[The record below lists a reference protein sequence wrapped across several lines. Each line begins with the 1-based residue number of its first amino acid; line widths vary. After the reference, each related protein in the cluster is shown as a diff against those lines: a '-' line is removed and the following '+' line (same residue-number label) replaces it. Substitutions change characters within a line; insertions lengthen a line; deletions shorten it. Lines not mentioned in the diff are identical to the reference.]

1 MSNLVRLSVD
11 GGVGVITV
19 DNPPVNAL
27 SPGVPEGILA
37 GVGQFGDDD
46 SVDAIVLI
54 GGGRTF
60 IAGADITELMG
71 RTPLE
76 HRRGLRFGQA
86 LFEELRYDDA
96 GQPLVT
102 TLVDYLVPSA
112 AEVPNIETL
121 HIESPSPLTLGGVKG
136 MGEGGAINSPAA
148 IANAVA
154 DALRPLGVT
163 RLEMPL
169 TPERVW
175 QAIQDAKV

>member
-1 MSNLVRLSVD
+1 VEDCGTIINPTLVD
-11 GGVGVITV
+11 GQIHGGV
-19 DNPPVNAL
+19 AQ
-27 SPGVPEGILA
+27 GI
-37 GVGQFGDDD
+37 
-46 SVDAIVLI
+46 
-54 GGGRTF
+54 
-60 IAGADITELMG
+60 
-71 RTPLE
+71 
-76 HRRGLRFGQA
+76 GQA

-154 DALRPLGVT
+154 DALRPLGV
-163 RLEMPL
+163 RIDC
-169 TPERVW
+169 TPISPEWLVA
-175 QAIQDAKV
+175 AIARARSGAAAEGRDS